1 MIDIHTHVLPGVD
14 DGADSLEE
22 TVAMLRV
29 AHESGTRTVVAT
41 PHLFHPSFSTP
52 DLERV
57 RADFDRL
64 TEHLDEMANKEGF
77 EFLSEM
83 DLLPGGENFWGSRFA
98 QSLSANRVMTIN
110 RGRFVL
116 VEFFPMSSRGQLLQG
131 TEILISAGFVP
142 VLAHVERYA
151 VVVREPRVL
160 QEFLGRGC
168 LTQLN
173 AESLDGRRWS
183 RRRRLALSLLD
194 EDSDIAHRNGR
205 PWFHHA
211 NSKHDRRSPDAGAK
225 VLGGAGSKVDRRIS
239 PLGHPGEPGL
249 TRIMQETVVR
259 C

>member
-194 EDSDIAHRNGR
+194 EDLISLIATDAHGSTTRTQSMTAALRTLGQR
-205 PWFHHA
+205 YSAEQVQKWTVESPRWVIRA
-211 NSKHDRRSPDAGAK
+211 N
-225 VLGGAGSKVDRRIS
+225 
-239 PLGHPGEPGL
+239 PG
-249 TRIMQETVVR
+249 
-259 C
+259 